1 MLELM
6 LHPVNAREKPQGGG
20 VLFWASL
27 NTESK
32 KNPSRLF
39 YSFLWFGKSN
49 NKSDNSLVIT
59 KKACESFSSS
69 KRVVRLVGL
78 R

>member
-20 VLFWASL
+20 VWFWASL

-32 KNPSRLF
+32 KKTLPDFFIRLN
-39 YSFLWFGKSN
+39 G
-49 NKSDNSLVIT
+49 LVNRTIRAIT
-59 KKACESFSSS
+59 QW
-69 KRVVRLVGL
+69 L
-78 R
+78 

>member
-27 NTESK
+27 NADQK
-32 KNPSRLF
+32 KKPLNIF
-39 YSFLWFGKSN
+39 
-49 NKSDNSLVIT
+49 
-59 KKACESFSSS
+59 
-69 KRVVRLVGL
+69 VRFFWDLEIL
-78 R
+78 Q

>member
-20 VLFWASL
+20 GLFWANL

-32 KNPSRLF
+32 KTLPDFFIRF
-39 YSFLWFGKSN
+39 YG
-49 NKSDNSLVIT
+49 LVNRTIRAIT
-59 KKACESFSSS
+59 QW
-69 KRVVRLVGL
+69 L
-78 R
+78 